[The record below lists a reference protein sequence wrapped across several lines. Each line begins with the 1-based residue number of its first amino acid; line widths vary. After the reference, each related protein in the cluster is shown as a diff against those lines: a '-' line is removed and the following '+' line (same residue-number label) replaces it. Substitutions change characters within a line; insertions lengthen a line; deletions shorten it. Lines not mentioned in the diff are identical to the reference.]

1 METGLKIFTH
11 PLWKIGGVTITLLG
25 ILKLVT
31 VLVLGLLALRYLRR
45 KLELVL
51 VRRFGLPASLVNS
64 VTTLVYYLLLIILF
78 LVALS
83 SAGVDLTQVGIL
95 FGALGVGIGFGLQ
108 AITSNFISG
117 IILLMEGSLKPG
129 DLVELE
135 DGTLGVV
142 QEINIRATIIR
153 TFDGE
158 DILVPN
164 SEFINKRVST
174 WTYGDDWRRI
184 HIPFGVAYGTDPER
198 VKKVVTEAAR
208 QVPLTEED
216 EDHPVRVWFEGF
228 GDSALNFTL
237 VVWIRQSRAKRA
249 LTGIK
254 SDYYYAI
261 HRALAEAG
269 IEIPFPQRD
278 LHLRSISPEI
288 MHTLR
293 EVSHG

>member
-1 METGLKIFTH
+1 MRPLMRILTR
-11 PLWKIGGVTITLLG
+11 PLWKIGGISVTLLG
-25 ILKLVT
+25 IFKLSV
-31 VLVLGLLALRYLRR
+31 VLIAGLVALRYLRR
-45 KLELVL
+45 KLEHLLVK
-51 VRRFGLPASLVNS
+51 RFSLPASLVNS
-64 VTTLVYYLLLIILF
+64 VTTLIYYFLLVILF

-142 QEINIRATIIR
+142 QEINMRATIIR

-184 HIPFGVAYGTDPER
+184 HIPFGVAYGTDPEL
-198 VKKVVTEAAR
+198 VKEVITEVAR

-216 EDHPVRVWFEGF
+216 EEHPVRVWFEGF
-228 GDSALNFTL
+228 GDNALNFAL

-261 HRALAEAG
+261 HRALLKAG

-278 LHLRSISPEI
+278 LHLRSVSPQVFSAFRGN
-288 MHTLR
+288 L
-293 EVSHG
+293 

>member
-1 METGLKIFTH
+1 MRILTR
-11 PLWKIGGVTITLLG
+11 PLWKIGGISVTLLG
-25 ILKLVT
+25 IFKLSV
-31 VLVLGLLALRYLRR
+31 VLIAGLVALRYLRR
-45 KLELVL
+45 KLEHLLVK
-51 VRRFGLPASLVNS
+51 RFSLPASLVNS
-64 VTTLVYYLLLIILF
+64 VTTLIYYFLLVILF

-142 QEINIRATIIR
+142 QEINMRATIIR

-184 HIPFGVAYGTDPER
+184 HIPFGVAYGTDPEL
-198 VKKVVTEAAR
+198 VKEVITEVAR

-216 EDHPVRVWFEGF
+216 EEHPVRVWFEGF
-228 GDSALNFTL
+228 GDNALNFAL

-261 HRALAEAG
+261 HRALLKAG

-278 LHLRSISPEI
+278 LHLRSVSPQVFSAFRGN
-288 MHTLR
+288 L
-293 EVSHG
+293 